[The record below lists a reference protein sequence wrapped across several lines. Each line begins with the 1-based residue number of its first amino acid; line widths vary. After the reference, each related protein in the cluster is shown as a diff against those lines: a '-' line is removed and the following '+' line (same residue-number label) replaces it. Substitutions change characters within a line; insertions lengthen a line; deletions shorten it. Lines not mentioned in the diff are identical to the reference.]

1 MKPWRKFVC
10 GLLAAALLAC
20 LAPAGALAAGENYV
34 EVVLTVNPEY
44 AAQGHGAAGRIAAAE
59 QVMSAQFNTLNEA
72 QAAFQKLY
80 SSAQDGNYNGTKDD
94 GDLNTYTNAN
104 PFYYRASDAPSDVD
118 KRPVQAVEFLVHGTV
133 PAGSEHFLQAA
144 CIHRPSAA
152 ESDSGTPGRFSD

>member
-1 MKPWRKFVC
+1 MKKGKKLVC

-59 QVMSAQFNTLNEA
+59 QVMSAQFNTLNDA

-94 GDLNTYTNAN
+94 GDLNTYTKGE
-104 PFYYRASDAPSDVD
+104 AS
-118 KRPVQAVEFLVHGTV
+118 
-133 PAGSEHFLQAA
+133 
-144 CIHRPSAA
+144 
-152 ESDSGTPGRFSD
+152 